1 MMIIMEELTEDSS
14 IEDMYY
20 ELNDMWKSKGLPIQ
34 YLDNLDTDEYEIS
47 KN

>member
-20 ELNDMWKSKGLPIQ
+20 ELNDMLEEQGLPIQ
-34 YLDNLDTDEYEIS
+34 YLDNLDTDEYEI
-47 KN
+47 

>member
-20 ELNDMWKSKGLPIQ
+20 ELNDMLEEQGLPIQ
-34 YLDNLDTDEYEIS
+34 LFR
-47 KN
+47 